1 MVRRKKNVEIFNNDS
16 MAKVMMISGITVI
29 RLLAYLILILFQ
41 SNMYLTLSHFDLKQI
56 RRSGLR
62 FHLSTLKIL

>member
-29 RLLAYLILILFQ
+29 RPLAYLILILFQ
-41 SNMYLTLSHFDLKQI
+41 SNIYLTLSHFDFKQI
-56 RRSGLR
+56 RRYGLR
-62 FHLSTLKIL
+62 FHLSTLKKL

>member
-1 MVRRKKNVEIFNNDS
+1 MVRRKNILNDDS

>member
-1 MVRRKKNVEIFNNDS
+1 MVRRKNVEILNNDS

-29 RLLAYLILILFQ
+29 RPLAYLILILFQ
-41 SNMYLTLSHFDLKQI
+41 SNIYLTLSHFDLKQI

-62 FHLSTLKIL
+62 FHLSTLKKF